1 MKTLLLVI
9 FLCACG
15 GTEKN
20 SDPDAVATV
29 EDVALRWGR
38 AALGGNRAEAIALSL
53 THTELSAISNKS
65 IEKADYDEELAS
77 VIDGMA
83 REGRENPTG
92 KVVSAKVAQRKTLP
106 AGEKVKREIEIAA
119 VVLVVEDKGEKHE
132 GMPMFFVHLDA
143 GWRFTPRK

>member
-1 MKTLLLVI
+1 MKTLLLILV
-9 FLCACG
+9 LCACG
-15 GTEKN
+15 GSEKR
-20 SDPDAVATV
+20 SEPEAATTVEAVAM
-29 EDVALRWGR
+29 RWGR

-53 THTELSAISNKS
+53 THAELSAISNKS

-77 VIDGMA
+77 VIDGLA

-92 KVVSAKVAQRKTLP
+92 KLVSTKVAQRKTLP
-106 AGEKVKREIEIAA
+106 VSEKVKREIEIAA

-132 GMPMFFVHLDA
+132 GMPMFFVRIDA